1 MPAPE
6 TAPACPTKKRFVEE
20 IEQALGRV
28 FVLQRDELD
37 AVINYDLSRLEQI
50 EGSSRRPVMK
60 KVSCWMPSI
69 FTCAGTS
76 VRRIRIREPGC

>member
-50 EGSSRRPVMK
+50 RGELK
-60 KVSCWMPSI
+60 KARDEKGELLDA
-69 FTCAGTS
+69 FDLH
-76 VRRIRIREPGC
+76 VRRHQC